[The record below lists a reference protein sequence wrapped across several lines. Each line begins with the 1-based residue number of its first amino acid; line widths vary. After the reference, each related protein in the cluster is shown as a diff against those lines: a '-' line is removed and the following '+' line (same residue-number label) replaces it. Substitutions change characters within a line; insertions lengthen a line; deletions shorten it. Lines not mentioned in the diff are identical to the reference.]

1 MNNMHSVWAKRFE
14 HYVGEVMKYMRF
26 VFTGHIAIVFVFV
39 LGAGGYQYSE
49 WLKVAP
55 HDFPAEWL
63 VAIVVGCI
71 VAFSSPTTLLREP
84 DQVYLLPLESQMPSY
99 FKKAINW
106 TFWSQLAVPVIAYI
120 VAIPLLKEVT
130 ELTVAQI
137 WTGVGFLII
146 LKYLNVQVEFNYRYA
161 NRGQVVFIDRL
172 ARIALSILAIQSILT
187 NGLWMTLVFVVLYVV
202 YNMSLRKK
210 VVGEPVPFEHFVRLE
225 QNRMMRFYRFANYFT
240 DVPHLQGS
248 IRRRAWLD
256 IVYKWIPYKQQSTQ
270 LYLVFRTFIR
280 TDDHFYLWLRLT
292 AISAVV
298 AMFVDI
304 SFVMWIV
311 AGALAF
317 ATTLQLKYAL
327 LSSGEFRMDMLYPVA
342 RDTRRGAVT
351 TLLRAASFVQAI
363 IVMLCGITQPHFYV
377 IPVVI
382 IAVSELTMRLSK

>member
-120 VAIPLLKEVT
+120 IAIPLLKEVT

-161 NRGQVVFIDRL
+161 NRGQAVFIDRL

-187 NGLWMTLVFVVLYVV
+187 NGLWMAFVFVVLYVV

-210 VVGEPVPFEHFVRLE
+210 VVGEPVPYEHFVRL
-225 QNRMMRFYRFANYFT
+225 
-240 DVPHLQGS
+240 
-248 IRRRAWLD
+248 
-256 IVYKWIPYKQQSTQ
+256 
-270 LYLVFRTFIR
+270 
-280 TDDHFYLWLRLT
+280 
-292 AISAVV
+292 
-298 AMFVDI
+298 
-304 SFVMWIV
+304 
-311 AGALAF
+311 
-317 ATTLQLKYAL
+317 
-327 LSSGEFRMDMLYPVA
+327 
-342 RDTRRGAVT
+342 
-351 TLLRAASFVQAI
+351 
-363 IVMLCGITQPHFYV
+363 
-377 IPVVI
+377 
-382 IAVSELTMRLSK
+382 